1 MSTKQIDYILKKN
14 GTAQVLTLTYI
25 DDGDNSH
32 TLPRDGCDFLTVDEM
47 VEDIINNRAEKEV
60 LLDLFSDK
68 NELENIFGQ
77 IEFGRWIRNAYGLWL
92 DIHPVTVLDDARHD
106 LFPDQYAA
114 QVMDKI
120 KDRVITDKAFDAGR
134 GAL

>member
-106 LFPDQYAA
+106 LFPDQYAG

-120 KDRVITDKAFDAGR
+120 KDRVKYDRAMKFI
-134 GAL
+134 